1 MESVIT
7 ITKKAFGLAMVS
19 LVCTTAAQAQDL
31 VAKGTVV
38 DNTGEGLPGA
48 TVQLASDPSVG
59 VTTDLDGNFSLK
71 VPNENAVLLVSYVG
85 MVQQQVPYKKGTIRV
100 TLSENQDVLEEVVVV
115 GFGQQKKASVVGA
128 ITQASG
134 KVLERAAGI
143 SDVGQALT
151 GNLPGVITSQS
162 NGMPGEEEPKI
173 VIRGASSWNG
183 SDPLVLV
190 DGIERPMSSVEMSAV
205 ENISVLKDASATA
218 VYGVKGAN
226 GVILITTKRGQEGRP
241 QINVS
246 ANAIMK
252 VPSKLPGKADSYD
265 ALLYRNM
272 AADHELN
279 VYKDSWNDLKSMS
292 YISNYRN
299 QAGKYDEYGN
309 SYAER
314 YPNVDWQK
322 ALFKDYCMSYNA
334 SVNVSGGTQHVRYF
348 ANVDYVHEGDL
359 YKEFNSG
366 RGYTGTYAY
375 DRINVRSNL
384 DYKVTK
390 TTTFKV
396 NLAGSYGVSRMPYE
410 RANYADAGDT
420 WQVQQAWAGAYN
432 IAPDVFLPQYSDG
445 SWGYYPLVSNVSNSA
460 SQVALGGTNEAAV
473 TRINTDFVLEQDLS
487 MITKGLNFRG
497 TVSWDNA
504 FRESS
509 RGINDL
515 YKSASQQKW
524 IDPQTGIAR
533 YYNEADQNNRYD
545 YVTTVMWTNNSGSVQ
560 DWNTMR
566 NFYYQLQLNWA
577 RKFGLHDVT
586 AMGVFSRSERAQGN
600 MIPYY
605 REDWAFRVTY
615 NWADRYFAEYNGAYN
630 GSEKFAPENRFA
642 FFNSGAIGWMISNE
656 PFMKNIKDLKVGNLK
671 LLDLLKIRFSYGEI
685 GDDSYGQ
692 RFLYA
697 SQWSVG
703 GNVKVDNNHG
713 TSPYTIYREASVGNP
728 KIQWEVVRKK
738 NLGIDYSFLDG
749 MFAGALEFFQD
760 KRTDIIVGGSGRS
773 VPAYFGMSAPT
784 ANLGKVDTKGYEL
797 ELRFN
802 KTFKKDHRVWANLS
816 MTHAEN
822 KIIVKDDADL
832 LASYRKE
839 AGYAIGQTHS
849 YVNGDF
855 VNTQDELYGTAKH
868 DNSDNM
874 KLVGDY
880 DIVDFNGDG
889 VIDANDS
896 APYGYT
902 GTPENTYN
910 ATIGYEWKGFSCFV
924 QFYGVSNVT
933 REVSLTSFNSGLNT
947 VYDQGSWWSQ
957 SGGSAD
963 VVTPRLHSSPSY
975 YYGTQMLYDGSFVR
989 LKNLEV
995 AYTWSNKSWIR
1006 KMGLTNLKLYV
1017 SGNNLWM
1024 YTNMP
1029 DDRESNGIY
1038 GSGGG
1043 AYPTVKRINFGLKFS
1058 L

>member
-1 MESVIT
+1 MKKTMQKGQRLLALLIVVWCFCATAVAQNIIKGVVVDSFGESVI
-7 ITKKAFGLAMVS
+7 
-19 LVCTTAAQAQDL
+19 
-31 VAKGTVV
+31 
-38 DNTGEGLPGA
+38 GA
-48 TVQLASDPSVG
+48 TVVLKSDKTVG
-59 VTTDLDGNFSLK
+59 TTTDIDGNFSLK
-71 VPNENAVLLVSYVG
+71 VPSANATIVVSYVG
-85 MVQQQVPYKKGTIRV
+85 MRPVEVKATGK
-100 TLSENQDVLEEVVVV
+100 TLKITLEEDSEVLEDVVVV

-143 SDVGQALT
+143 SDIGQALT

-162 NGMPGEEEPKI
+162 TGMPGEEEPKI
-173 VIRGASSWNG
+173 VIRGSSSWNG
-183 SDPLVLV
+183 SEPLVLV
-190 DGIERPMSSVEMSAV
+190 DGIERPMSSVEMSSV

-252 VPSKLPGKADSYD
+252 VPSKLPGKSDSYD
-265 ALLYRNM
+265 ALLYRNA

-279 VYKDSWNDLKSMS
+279 INPASWGDLNSMD

-299 QAGKYDEYGN
+299 QEGKFDQYGTA
-309 SYAER
+309 YAER

-334 SVNVSGGTQHVRYF
+334 AVNISGGTQHVRYF
-348 ANVDYVHEGDL
+348 AAVDYVHEGDL
-359 YKEFNSG
+359 YKEFDSG

-384 DYKVTK
+384 DYKLTK

-396 NLAGSYGVSRMPYE
+396 NLAGSYGISRMPYD
-410 RANYADAGDT
+410 RAAYADAGDT
-420 WQVQQAWAGAYN
+420 WQVAQAWAGAYN

-460 SQVALGGTNEAAV
+460 SQVALGGTNEASV

-487 MITKGLNFRG
+487 FITKGLNFRG
-497 TVSWDNA
+497 SVSWDNA

-509 RGINDL
+509 RGINDQ

-524 IDPQTGIAR
+524 IDPKTGIAR

-545 YVTTVMWTNNSGSVQ
+545 YVTTVMWVPNTGSVQ
-560 DWNTMR
+560 NWNTMR
-566 NFYYQLQLNWA
+566 NFYWQLQLNWA
-577 RKFGLHDVT
+577 RKFGKHDIT
-586 AMGVFSRSERAQGN
+586 AMAVFDRSERATGS
-600 MIPYY
+600 MIPNY

-630 GSEKFAPENRFA
+630 GSEKFSSDNRFA
-642 FFNSGAIGWMISNE
+642 FFNAGALGWMVSNE
-656 PFMKNIKDLKVGNLK
+656 PFMKKVNDIRVGGMK
-671 LLDLLKIRFSYGEI
+671 LLDLLKIRVSYGEI
-685 GDDSYGQ
+685 GDDSYGD

-697 SQWSVG
+697 SQWAVG

-713 TSPYTIYREASVGNP
+713 TSPYTIYRESTVGNP
-728 KIQWEVVRKK
+728 DIHWEVVRKL
-738 NLGIDYSFLDG
+738 NLGVDYSFLDG
-749 MFAGALEFFQD
+749 MLAGSLEFFND
-760 KRTDIIVGGSGRS
+760 KRTDVIVGGSQRA
-773 VPAYFGMSAPT
+773 VPAYFGMSAPA
-784 ANLGKVDTKGYEL
+784 ANLGKVDVKGYEF

-802 KTFKKDHRVWANLS
+802 KSFKDHRVWANFN

-822 KIIVKDDADL
+822 EIKLKDDADL
-832 LASYRKE
+832 MPSYRKQ
-839 AGYAIGQTHS
+839 AGYAIGQTHA
-849 YVNGDF
+849 YINGDF
-855 VNTQDELYGTAKH
+855 VNTQDQLYGTVKH
-868 DNSDNM
+868 DSSDGQ

-880 DIVDFNGDG
+880 NVVDFNGDG

-924 QFYGVSNVT
+924 QFYGVTNVT
-933 REVSLTSFNSGLNT
+933 RDVNLTSFNSGLNT
-947 VYDQGSWWSQ
+947 VYDQGSWWAE
-957 SGGSAD
+957 SGANAD
-963 VVTPRLHSSPSY
+963 VVTPRLNTTPTY
-975 YYGTQMLYDGSFVR
+975 YYGTQMLYDGSYVR
-989 LKNLEV
+989 LKNVEV
-995 AYTWSNKSWIR
+995 AYTWSNKSWIK
-1006 KMGLTNLKLYV
+1006 KMGLNNLKLFV

-1029 DDRESNGIY
+1029 DDRESNGNY
-1038 GSGGG
+1038 GSGSG